1 VEASRRRF
9 LQTGVLFGAAAT
21 FTWQFWGRRP
31 SDVATKDTPQA
42 LPPSRYA
49 TLVAAF
55 DIFLDSPR
63 AGRVAARELDA
74 FLATD
79 GADQVAEL
87 ALALGVLEFAP
98 GGVGDTRRFSRLPRD
113 EARDL
118 LEAWASSSLGVRR
131 QIHSALRKA
140 ARFIWFDRP
149 EAWGDLGYDGPW
161 VKG

>member
-1 VEASRRRF
+1 MEPSRRRF
-9 LQTGVLFGAAAT
+9 LSTGALFGVAAT
-21 FTWQFWGRRP
+21 LTWQLWGRRP
-31 SDVATKDTPQA
+31 LQADPRHAPQGLA
-42 LPPSRYA
+42 PAGYA

-55 DIFLDSPR
+55 DILLDSPR
-63 AGRVAARELDA
+63 AGARAAKELDA

-87 ALALGVLEFAP
+87 SLALTLLEMAP
-98 GGVGDTRRFSRLPRD
+98 GGLLDVRRFSALPRD

-118 LEAWASSSLGVRR
+118 LESWATSPVGVRR

-161 VKG
+161 VK

>member
-1 VEASRRRF
+1 MEPSRRRF

-21 FTWQFWGRRP
+21 VTWQLWGRRP
-31 SDVATKDTPQA
+31 IDADPRHAPKG
-42 LPPSRYA
+42 LPPARYA

-55 DIFLDSPR
+55 DVLLDSPR
-63 AGRVAARELDA
+63 AGAIAAKELDA
-74 FLATD
+74 FLAGD
-79 GADQVAEL
+79 GSEQAAEL

-98 GGVGDTRRFSRLPRD
+98 GGVFDTRRFSALPRE

-118 LEAWASSSLGVRR
+118 FEAWASSSVGVRR

-140 ARFIWFDRP
+140 ARFVWFDRP

-161 VKG
+161 VK